1 MTLFSS
7 LGLSQPI
14 LDAIAALGF
23 SEATPIQAE
32 TIPALLAEE
41 GQRDMIALAQTGTGK
56 TAAFGL
62 PLLQLLDGQRAA
74 APKKPL
80 ALILSPTREL
90 CVQIAGELEKY
101 AAHMPH
107 IKMLAV
113 YGGSNIRTQQS
124 AMRKGVDILV
134 ATPGRLMDLARRGDV
149 SFDALQTLVLDE
161 SDEMLNMGFLDDVK
175 EVLEQAPD
183 EMFTWLF
190 SATLPKPIEAIT
202 KDFMEDPIRVQIG
215 QRNMASTQ
223 VDHFAFMTTR
233 ENRYVGLRRLID
245 SAPGMYAMI
254 FCTTKVET
262 QETAEALIGDGYT
275 AAALHGDLSQQQR
288 DLVMHAFRTR
298 QVRLLVCTDVAARGI
313 DVKEITHVIHHRLP
327 NDLES
332 YNHRSGRTGRA
343 GKTGLS
349 WALVTNS
356 EARKLPQLEREIKR
370 EIQRAQFPSRNDVV
384 KGQLMHFAEK
394 VAAQTEG
401 MELVEEH
408 VASLMPLFEGL
419 PAKELVTKFLA
430 AEFDLLFRHY
440 AEHVDLDLNRQERK
454 GRKERPDRFNEDG
467 GGRHGGRSDEQRFW
481 INLGSKHG
489 FSWPLLKDFVRE
501 AGRLGDYD
509 VQGVNVG
516 PAHGYFTVP
525 SAKADD
531 VRMALEN
538 SEFNGQRVKLDPV
551 EHHVG
556 RMERPRD
563 ESGNRMRGRSGRPF
577 KKGGFSEGRPGSA
590 RPPKRPYNRSPR
602 R

>member
-101 AAHMPH
+101 AANMPH

-233 ENRYVGLRRLID
+233 ENRFVGLRRLID

>member
-1 MTLFSS
+1 
-7 LGLSQPI
+7 
-14 LDAIAALGF
+14 
-23 SEATPIQAE
+23 
-32 TIPALLAEE
+32 
-41 GQRDMIALAQTGTGK
+41 
-56 TAAFGL
+56 
-62 PLLQLLDGQRAA
+62 
-74 APKKPL
+74 
-80 ALILSPTREL
+80 
-90 CVQIAGELEKY
+90 
-101 AAHMPH
+101 
-107 IKMLAV
+107 
-113 YGGSNIRTQQS
+113 
-124 AMRKGVDILV
+124 
-134 ATPGRLMDLARRGDV
+134 
-149 SFDALQTLVLDE
+149 LQTLVLDE

-233 ENRYVGLRRLID
+233 DNRYVGLRRLID

-349 WALVTNS
+349 WALVTNT

-384 KGQLMHFAEK
+384 KGQLLHFAEK
-394 VAAQTEG
+394 VASQTEG

-419 PAKELVTKFLA
+419 PAKELVSKFLA

-454 GRKERPDRFNEDG
+454 GKKDRSDRFNDEG

-501 AGRLGDYD
+501 VGRLGDYD

-516 PAHGYFTVP
+516 PAHGYFTIP
-525 SAKADD
+525 ISKAWLL
-531 VRMALEN
+531 VALA
-538 SEFNGQRVKLDPV
+538 Q
-551 EHHVG
+551 
-556 RMERPRD
+556 
-563 ESGNRMRGRSGRPF
+563 
-577 KKGGFSEGRPGSA
+577 GFCS
-590 RPPKRPYNRSPR
+590 
-602 R
+602 

>member
-41 GQRDMIALAQTGTGK
+41 GQRDLIALAQTGTGK

-62 PLLQLLDGQRAA
+62 PLLQLLDGQRGA

-101 AAHMPH
+101 AANMPH

-190 SATLPKPIEAIT
+190 SATLPKPIESIT
-202 KDFMEDPIRVQIG
+202 KDFMENPIRVQIG

-384 KGQLMHFAEK
+384 KGQLVHFAEK

-454 GRKERPDRFNEDG
+454 GKKERPDRFNEDG

-481 INLGSKHG
+481 INLGTKHG

-525 SAKADD
+525 AAKADE
-531 VRMALEN
+531 VRKALEH